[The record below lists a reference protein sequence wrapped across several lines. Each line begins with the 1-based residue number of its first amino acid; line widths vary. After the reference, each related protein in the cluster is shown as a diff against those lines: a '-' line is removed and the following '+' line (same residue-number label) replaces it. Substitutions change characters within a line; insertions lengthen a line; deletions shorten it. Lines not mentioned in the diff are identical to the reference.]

1 MIWKNVIYFWLLLI
15 PGVLVVTM
23 VNSVIGFKPD
33 ASVTPVTYIV
43 HVVTWVFWGALF
55 SAAMI
60 KLPFT
65 NTKATT

>member
-1 MIWKNVIYFWLLLI
+1 MIWRNVVFFWLLLI
-15 PGVLVVTM
+15 PGVLVVTL

-33 ASVTPVTYIV
+33 VSVTPVVYIV
-43 HVVTWVFWGALF
+43 HVVSWVLWGALF

-65 NTKATT
+65 KPKTNA